1 MCSHELSRETRV
13 MLREGCDS
21 ISFHNFALLEM
32 ELSYKWRVFIL
43 GTGPYLSRVV
53 GGEGG
58 GEVLL
63 GFQLSQY
70 EIYLIPPRIL

>member
-1 MCSHELSRETRV
+1 MCSHT
-13 MLREGCDS
+13 

-32 ELSYKWRVFIL
+32 EHSYKWRVFIL

-70 EIYLIPPRIL
+70 EIYLILPRIL

>member
-13 MLREGCDS
+13 MLREGRDS

-53 GGEGG
+53 GGG
-58 GEVLL
+58 GEGLL

-70 EIYLIPPRIL
+70 EIYLIPPRVL

>member
-13 MLREGCDS
+13 MLRKGRDS

-32 ELSYKWRVFIL
+32 EHSYKWRVFIL

-53 GGEGG
+53 GGG
-58 GEVLL
+58 GEVFV

-70 EIYLIPPRIL
+70 EIYLIPPRVL